1 MKTTKALVGILA
13 ITMAVA
19 NSASAQNSWSFVML
33 GDTRGE
39 NDTSTGINPNLNTI
53 AQKIASLNPQLVI
66 VAGDLCNG
74 NCLNPNSPLYPQD
87 TNFNNAAMKEVY
99 AGFFANWKAAMQP
112 VFDYSKPLPT
122 RF

>member
-1 MKTTKALVGILA
+1 MFAA
-13 ITMAVA
+13 ITLMVVA
-19 NSASAQNSWSFVML
+19 ATNIASAQKSWSFVML

-39 NDTSTGINPNLNTI
+39 NDTSTGINPNLNII

-74 NCLNPNSPLYPQD
+74 NCLNTNSPLYPPD
-87 TNFNNAAMKEVY
+87 TNFNNAAMKAVY